1 MLQGMLL
8 VFTDNNAF
16 FQLSITCQFLDAIMK
31 QDSWYFEMFEARF
44 LFASSYL
51 FVFPQLS

>member
-8 VFTDNNAF
+8 VFTDKSAF